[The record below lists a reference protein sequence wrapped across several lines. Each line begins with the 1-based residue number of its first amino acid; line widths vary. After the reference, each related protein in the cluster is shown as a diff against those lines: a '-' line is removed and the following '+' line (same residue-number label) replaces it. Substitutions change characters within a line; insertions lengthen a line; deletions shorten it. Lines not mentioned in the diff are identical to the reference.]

1 MNRIARSFS
10 QLAEKKEKALV
21 GFITAGDPDVP
32 TSLAGIEAMCRGGL
46 DLLELGVPFSDP
58 TADGPTIQRSS
69 ARAIAAGVG
78 LRQVI
83 GMIASIRGFTDI
95 PVIVFSYYN
104 PILAYGAEAFY
115 RDALAAG
122 ADGVLVVDLPPEES
136 AELTARWPGDALCL
150 IRLSAPTTPP
160 DRLRQIAASAS
171 GFIYH
176 VSKLGVTGSQGVSV
190 PEVER
195 HLRALR
201 RVTRL
206 PVCVGFGISTP
217 AQVAAFSAVCDGV
230 VVGSAFERLIEEN
243 LGRPELPQ
251 ILGEKAAA
259 LKAATRAGG
268 ATGDHCRR
276 SPSSGN

>member
-1 MNRIARSFS
+1 MNRIARTFER
-10 QLAEKKEKALV
+10 LAVKNEKALV

-32 TSLAGIEAMCRGGL
+32 ASLAGIEAMCRGGL

-58 TADGPTIQRSS
+58 TADGPAIQRSS

-78 LRQVI
+78 LKRVI
-83 GMIASIRGFTDI
+83 GMITSIRGFTDI

-104 PILAYGAEAFY
+104 PILAYGAEVFY

-136 AELTARWPGDALCL
+136 AELTARWPAEELCL

-190 PEVER
+190 AEVEGQV
-195 HLRALR
+195 RALR

-217 AQVAAFSAVCDGV
+217 AQVAAFCTVCDGV
-230 VVGSAFERLIEEN
+230 VVGSAFERLIEDN
-243 LGRPELPQ
+243 VGRPELPR
-251 ILGEKAAA
+251 ILGEQAAA
-259 LKAATRAGG
+259 LKAATRPG
-268 ATGDHCRR
+268 APANRR
-276 SPSSGN
+276 CGPAAD